1 MKMNKNCKRN
11 AYFSPV
17 ELSLWIGSVVMIITA
32 FLIFDRGSYL
42 ALVASIIGV
51 SSLVFI
57 AKGNPLAQVLMI
69 IFCLLYAYISYTYAY
84 YGEMMTYLGM
94 SAPMAIVSLISW
106 LKNPYGEGKSE
117 VKINRVSTGVVALGV
132 CLALVVTVIFFFLL
146 KYFNTAN
153 LTISTLS
160 VATSFFAA
168 YLTARRSRFFALA
181 YMLNDLVL
189 IGMWALATISD
200 RSYVS
205 VVVCFIAFLAND
217 FYSFVNWTRMQ
228 KKQSGAV
235 QNEN

>member
-1 MKMNKNCKRN
+1 MNKSNKKE
-11 AYFSPV
+11 AYFSPL
-17 ELSLWIGSVVMIITA
+17 ELSLWIGSAVMIISA

-42 ALVASIIGV
+42 SLVASLIGV
-51 SSLVFI
+51 SALVFI
-57 AKGNPLAQVLMI
+57 AKGNPIAQVLMI
-69 IFCLLYAYISYTYAY
+69 TFCLLYAYISYTYAY

-94 SAPMAIVSLISW
+94 SAPMAIVSLVSW

-117 VKINRVSTGVVALGV
+117 VKINQISKGGVLLGAALAAV
-132 CLALVVTVIFFFLL
+132 ITVIFYFVL

-153 LTISTLS
+153 LAISTLS

-189 IGMWALATISD
+189 IVMWTLATISD

-217 FYSFVNWTRMQ
+217 LYSFINWSRLQ
-228 KKQSGAV
+228 KKQA
-235 QNEN
+235 E